1 MFSKKKYSNV
11 QQKRNLVM
19 FSKIKPVKR
28 NLVKYSKM
36 KSSNVQLTRNL
47 VVFSKKKS
55 RNVL

>member
-28 NLVKYSKM
+28 NLVKYSK
-36 KSSNVQLTRNL
+36 KKFSNVQ
-47 VVFSKKKS
+47 KQEI
-55 RNVL
+55 